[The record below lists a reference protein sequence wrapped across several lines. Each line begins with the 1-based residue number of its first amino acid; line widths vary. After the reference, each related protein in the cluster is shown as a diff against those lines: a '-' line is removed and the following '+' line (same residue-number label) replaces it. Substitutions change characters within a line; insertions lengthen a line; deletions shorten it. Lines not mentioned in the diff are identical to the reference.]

1 AIDGVNDDVGSID
14 EGPTGPAFFDAPD
27 PTFNAPSALLNWEE
41 VSGFGDNGSLVYII
55 ELKGAT
61 TLVNPAVVPYY
72 RDDSCLDDG
81 TGDDPIRRPYP
92 GEATFDSRVL
102 AGYCV
107 ANGFAPGCNV
117 CQGAAGGGP
126 ACDVDCADG
135 QTQGAYGAH
144 GVHYFVTG
152 DTDNAA
158 SPLTLTEI
166 DSQQW

>member
-1 AIDGVNDDVGSID
+1 
-14 EGPTGPAFFDAPD
+14 
-27 PTFNAPSALLNWEE
+27 

-81 TGDDPIRRPYP
+81 TGDDPVRRPYP
-92 GEATFDSRVL
+92 AKPLSTRACSPATAS
-102 AGYCV
+102 
-107 ANGFAPGCNV
+107 ANGFEPGCNV
-117 CQGAAGGGP
+117 CQGAAGGGA

-152 DTDNAA
+152 DTDNA
-158 SPLTLTEI
+158 PRL
-166 DSQQW
+166 